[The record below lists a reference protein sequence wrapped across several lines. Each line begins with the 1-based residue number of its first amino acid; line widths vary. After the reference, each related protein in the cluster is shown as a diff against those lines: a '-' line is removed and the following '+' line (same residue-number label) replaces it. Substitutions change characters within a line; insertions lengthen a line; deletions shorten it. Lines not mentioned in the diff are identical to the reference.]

1 VTASLVTGV
10 NSKDSSSPIP
20 NLPTIKFDFQL
31 PAAQAVGSGRVGA
44 DPSQIVQ
51 KAAS

>member
-1 VTASLVTGV
+1 VTSSLVTDV
-10 NSKDSSSPIP
+10 NTKDPASPIP

-31 PAAQAVGSGRVGA
+31 PAAQSAGSGRVGA

-51 KAAS
+51 KVAS